1 MNKLSISDL
10 DARNVLIALDEMR
23 KNLRDNRSFMGIMT
37 YEATGETERNIRAQL
52 PKNICDQVKVSE

>member
-10 DARNVLIALDEMR
+10 DARNVLIADEMR
-23 KNLRDNRSFMGIMT
+23 KNLRDNRSFMGIMA